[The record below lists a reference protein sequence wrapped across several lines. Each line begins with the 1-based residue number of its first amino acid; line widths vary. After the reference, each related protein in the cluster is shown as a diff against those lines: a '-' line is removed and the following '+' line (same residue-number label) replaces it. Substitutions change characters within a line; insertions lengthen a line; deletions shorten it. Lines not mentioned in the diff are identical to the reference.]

1 MLSASSSSEKAILQ
15 HWKGSQKRPKH
26 VVDEEKNGFVLI
38 ATNSG
43 RVAGKIKKAV
53 SGNRIWVNM
62 ARFHVGSRL

>member
-1 MLSASSSSEKAILQ
+1 M
-15 HWKGSQKRPKH
+15 
-26 VVDEEKNGFVLI
+26 VDEEKNGFVLI
-38 ATNSG
+38 ATYSG